1 MNTIT
6 HLVIITMVMMIM
18 RESGECNNVRTPCT
32 AGATSLSFHSDDL
45 VMIMK
50 MTIGATN
57 HRQERLKIVMMVFP
71 GPWWWCSWGWW
82 WRWRWRWNPR
92 FPPAAWSSP
101 TQAGPALG
109 GFCRLQQRRI
119 EQLFS
124 IAVTYPTTKTNNTAL
139 ESTTRSTLSFTARLI
154 LKGLKSEK
162 KH

>member
-1 MNTIT
+1 MNTIMNM
-6 HLVIITMVMMIM
+6 VIITMVMMIM

-71 GPWWWCSWGWW
+71 GHGGDVHEDDGDDEDGVEIQGFHRRHDPPP
-82 WRWRWRWNPR
+82 PR
-92 FPPAAWSSP
+92 
-101 TQAGPALG
+101 QGPALG

-139 ESTTRSTLSFTARLI
+139 ESTTRSTLSFTGRLI